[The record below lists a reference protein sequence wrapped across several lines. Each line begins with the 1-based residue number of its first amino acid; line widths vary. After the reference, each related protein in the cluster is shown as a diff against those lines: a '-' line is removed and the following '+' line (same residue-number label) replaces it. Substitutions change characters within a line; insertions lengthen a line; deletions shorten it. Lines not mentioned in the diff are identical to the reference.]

1 MMDLDLF
8 KDWLA
13 KNTGLKGKS
22 VRDVISRLRRVEKII
37 DLNLDATYEQILE
50 ELDKNEEFS
59 NLTPFVKP
67 QIKRAVKLYKK
78 FVQEN
83 QVI

>member
-1 MMDLDLF
+1 MELDLF
-8 KDWLA
+8 KEWLE

-22 VRDVISRLRRVEKII
+22 VRDVISRLKRVEKII
-37 DLNLDATYEQILE
+37 DLNLNATYEQILE

-59 NLTPFVKP
+59 NLTTYVKP

-83 QVI
+83 QLV